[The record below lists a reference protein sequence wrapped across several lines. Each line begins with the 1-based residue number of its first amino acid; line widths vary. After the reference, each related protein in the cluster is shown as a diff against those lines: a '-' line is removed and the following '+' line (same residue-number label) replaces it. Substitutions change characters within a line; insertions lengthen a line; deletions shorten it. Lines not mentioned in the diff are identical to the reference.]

1 MKDRA
6 PKLLACF
13 MFHAPAT
20 FEKRNGAVTSL
31 YLGHGTAPFYCFFHS
46 QDEIR
51 YYHGGNDGQLHQRQ
65 GAENPFEHIRVL
77 GHLASD
83 VSIGDWDGDGDLDVL
98 QSNRLSPT
106 QYFEQSEG
114 QLVLLEG
121 PKSPFYEIANL
132 TVTHSPI
139 MADWNGDGNMDVLLF
154 AKSVEA
160 QAHMNASNIARQSH
174 CTSYLYEQYK
184 IDGQTTLVFKDEDF
198 FRNEGCSSFDGFG
211 VSFVDVDQDGD
222 LDAIFG
228 SSKGPLRV
236 YNRTST
242 GLVKPNKFSSN
253 STPLDMI
260 QLESEITDLQLHRN
274 FLHPILVDWDLDGDL
289 DLALLH
295 DPEGYIHPE
304 KNRYF
309 VHLPDDTVAELNG
322 PPNSSCPIDWSRHFS
337 VADFDGDGK
346 EDLVG
351 YLGNLIAVCLQ
362 TSSGF
367 VVVEPDEIPFN
378 YLSNC
383 PQCLSNISLV
393 VFWGFE
399 GFPSFLDWD
408 GDGDLDVL
416 KKNLA
421 DQASAG
427 RCFEVRANQKFN
439 HKAIHL
445 VNAILVC
452 LMIFVA
458 NLTICS
464 LAYTSS

>member
-1 MKDRA
+1 MDIL
-6 PKLLACF
+6 LLAKF
-13 MFHAPAT
+13 W
-20 FEKRNGAVTSL
+20 EK
-31 YLGHGTAPFYCFFHS
+31 
-46 QDEIR
+46 
-51 YYHGGNDGQLHQRQ
+51 
-65 GAENPFEHIRVL
+65 
-77 GHLASD
+77 ASSD
-83 VSIGDWDGDGDLDVL
+83 
-98 QSNRLSPT
+98 
-106 QYFEQSEG
+106 
-114 QLVLLEG
+114 
-121 PKSPFYEIANL
+121 
-132 TVTHSPI
+132 
-139 MADWNGDGNMDVLLF
+139 
-154 AKSVEA
+154 
-160 QAHMNASNIARQSH
+160 SNIFQHSH

-184 IDGQTTLVFKDEDF
+184 IGGKTTLVLKDEDF

-228 SSKGPLRV
+228 SSNGPLRV
-236 YNRTST
+236 YNRTAA
-242 GLVKPNKFSSN
+242 GLVKPNKFTSN

-260 QLESEITDLQLHRN
+260 RLESEITDLNIHLN
-274 FLHPILVDWDLDGDL
+274 YLHPILADWDLDGDL

-295 DPEGYIHPE
+295 PLGHKHPE

-309 VHLPDDTVAELNG
+309 LHLPDNTVTELNG
-322 PPNSSCPIDWSRHFS
+322 PPNSSCPIDWDKRFS
-337 VADFDGDGK
+337 VADFDGDRK